1 MRGAIGISVVFHLTL
16 VTAAWTGLPV
26 LFEDTIQEE
35 SPIIVEL
42 VTIAENTRAAPVTV
56 RPEAP
61 EPEPV
66 KPKPAKVELKL
77 LPPPPAAKPV
87 PPMPPA
93 PKKVAALLPP
103 PTPEPKPKAV
113 EPPPPPP
120 ETRAAPKPP
129 PPQPSRVD
137 VRPRTK
143 PEPPA
148 KTPKFDASRI
158 SVLIDKTRKEEAP
171 EPEPEESK
179 KFLQPPPILESPVR
193 RATIGNQLTVSE
205 VDAIKYQIEQCW
217 NVPAGA
223 RDARDLVIKI
233 QISLKPDGSL
243 KQQPVILGRD
253 RMGDG
258 FFRTAAE
265 SARRAVQRCTPLK
278 NLPTSKYNRWQD
290 ITLTFNPR
298 EMLGG

>member
-1 MRGAIGISVVFHLTL
+1 VRGAIGISVAFHLTL
-16 VTAAWTGLPV
+16 VTVAWTGLPV

-42 VTIAENTRAAPVTV
+42 VTIAEKTRAAPETV

-61 EPEPV
+61 EPEPA
-66 KPKPAKVELKL
+66 KPKSAKVEPKL
-77 LPPPPAAKPV
+77 LPPPPAAKSVPPV
-87 PPMPPA
+87 PE
-93 PKKVAALLPP
+93 KVAALPPP
-103 PTPEPKPKAV
+103 PTPKAV

-120 ETRAAPKPP
+120 ETRAAPEPP
-129 PPQPSRVD
+129 APQPRRVN

-158 SVLIDKTRKEEAP
+158 AVLIDKTRKEEAP
-171 EPEPEESK
+171 EAEPEESK
-179 KFLQPPPILESPVR
+179 KFLQPPPMPESPVR
-193 RATIGNQLTVSE
+193 RAAIGNQLTLSE
-205 VDAIKYQIEQCW
+205 VDAIRYQIEQCW
-217 NVPAGA
+217 NVPVGA
-223 RDARDLVIKI
+223 PDARDLVIKI

-243 KQQPVILGRD
+243 KRQPVILGRD
-253 RMGDG
+253 RMDDG

-278 NLPTSKYNRWQD
+278 NLPTSKYDRWQD
-290 ITLTFNPR
+290 ITVTFNPR

>member
-26 LFEDTIQEE
+26 LFKATIQKE

-42 VTIAENTRAAPVTV
+42 VTIAEETRAVPETV

-61 EPEPV
+61 EPEPT
-66 KPKPAKVELKL
+66 KPKPAKAEPKP
-77 LPPPPAAKPV
+77 PPPPAAKPA
-87 PPMPPA
+87 PPA
-93 PKKVAALLPP
+93 PEKVAALPP
-103 PTPEPKPKAV
+103 PPIPKPELKAV

-120 ETRAAPKPP
+120 ETRAALEPP
-129 PPQPSRVD
+129 APQLSRFN

-158 SVLIDKTRKEEAP
+158 AVLIDKTRKEEAP
-171 EPEPEESK
+171 EAEPEESK
-179 KFLQPPPILESPVR
+179 KFLQPPPIPESPVR
-193 RATIGNQLTVSE
+193 RAAIGNQITLSE
-205 VDAIKYQIEQCW
+205 VDAIRHQIEKCW
-217 NVPAGA
+217 LVPAGA
-223 RDARDLVIKI
+223 RDARDLVITV
-233 QISLKPDGSL
+233 QFSLKPDGSL
-243 KQQPVILGRD
+243 KRQPVVLGRD
-253 RMGDG
+253 RMDDG

-265 SARRAVQRCTPLK
+265 SALRAVQRCTPLK
-278 NLPTSKYNRWQD
+278 NLPTSKYGRWQD